1 MRTIQLNK
9 GKTLEL
15 PESWDELTRPQIIY
29 AFELMLRLFA
39 NEITPFQ
46 FRLLLLIKITG
57 YKPSRKLFS
66 KHLFRRIWMSKEK
79 YNELL
84 ALEAAKKENI
94 HFNLIQLAELLD
106 FAFSV
111 EENKIIPKFH
121 FSRNPFEY
129 MSDTPPYFN
138 MGYTVETNLTA
149 RQFADGLDLVMA
161 MEQNDDAKAHE
172 AWTDR
177 LVQLLYFDNID
188 VKKLNPAVKF
198 GILCWFK
205 SIAIFFKNHPI
216 YSVLYRKSDSEDLDD
231 KISLGLME
239 VILFLKKTGYSDTD
253 SMNLIDF
260 FNAQI
265 KQLKDT
271 IAQALASGIKEDEL
285 SQKTGLDPYVI
296 HKLS

>member
-1 MRTIQLNK
+1 MRTIELNN
-9 GKTLEL
+9 GRTIEL
-15 PESWDELTRPQIIY
+15 PESWDELTHSQIIY

-57 YKPSRKLFS
+57 YKPSRKLFA
-66 KHLFRRIWMSKEK
+66 KHLFHRIWMSQER

-84 ALEAAKKENI
+84 VLKATKKENI

-129 MSDTPPYFN
+129 LSDTPPYFN

-161 MEQNDDAKAHE
+161 MEQNDDAKAHD
-172 AWTDR
+172 AWTER
-177 LVQLLYFDNID
+177 LVELLYFENID
-188 VKKLNPAVKF
+188 VKKLNRVIKL

-205 SIAIFFKNHPI
+205 SIVIFFKNHPI
-216 YSVLYRKSDSEDLDD
+216 YSVLYRKSDSENSDD

-253 SMNLIDF
+253 GMNLIDF

-271 IAQALASGIKEDEL
+271 VAQALASNINEDEL
-285 SQKTGLDPYVI
+285 SQRTGLNPYVI

>member
-1 MRTIQLNK
+1 MRIIQLNK

-15 PESWDELTRPQIIY
+15 PECWDELTRPQIIY
-29 AFELMLRLFA
+29 AFELLLRLFA

-57 YKPSRKLFS
+57 YKPSKLS
-66 KHLFRRIWMSKEK
+66 ISDKIFRRIWLSKDK
-79 YNELL
+79 YNELM
-84 ALEAAKKENI
+84 ALKSEIKENI

-111 EENKIIPKFH
+111 EENKIIPKFS
-121 FSRNPFEY
+121 FKSNPFEY
-129 MSDTPPYFN
+129 LSDTPPYFN
-138 MGYTVETNLTA
+138 IGYTVETNLTA
-149 RQFADGLDLVMA
+149 RQFADGLDLVVA
-161 MEQNDDAKAHE
+161 MDQTDDADAHR

-177 LVQLLYFDNID
+177 LIQVLYSDNIQ
-188 VKKLNPAVKF
+188 VNKLSTAIKF

-205 SIAIFFKNHPI
+205 SVAMFFKNHAI
-216 YSVLYRKSDSEDLDD
+216 YSVLYRKSETEESED

-285 SQKTGLDPYVI
+285 SQKIGLDPYVI
-296 HKLS
+296 YKLS